1 MTALQFYEILGNI
14 EEAAVKAAEK
24 PYRTNNRLRIKYFV
38 AAAACFV
45 IIAIGVNLIGSN
57 LLIPNPP
64 NDESSDMGNAA
75 EQKDVN
81 IYYINGEE
89 LAYKT
94 EYLECSPEIVFESWK
109 NANNIG
115 EDVKLIKVEIKSN
128 GQESVNPTDSSVEG
142 YSVGNQFVM
151 EVTLTQSI
159 REYYSVKPEDELMES
174 LRLTLTGY
182 IYIDCD
188 EFHVFYE

>member
-1 MTALQFYEILGNI
+1 
-14 EEAAVKAAEK
+14 
-24 PYRTNNRLRIKYFV
+24 
-38 AAAACFV
+38 
-45 IIAIGVNLIGSN
+45 
-57 LLIPNPP
+57 
-64 NDESSDMGNAA
+64 MGNAA

-94 EYLECSPEIVFESWK
+94 EYLECSPDIVFESWK

>member
-14 EEAAVKAAEK
+14 DEADVKAAEK
-24 PYRTNNRLRIKYFV
+24 PYRTNNRLRINYFV

-64 NDESSDMGNAA
+64 NNESSDMGNAA

-142 YSVGNQFVM
+142 YSVRNQFVM